1 MRRIED
7 ALVRLWKAFRIDAA
21 ITVGALVVAFL
32 YGGERAAAVAAIL
45 ILVEIVFSF
54 DNAAVNAKYLTK
66 LSAFWQRMFLTVG
79 VLIAVFG
86 MRLIFPFVVVCLTG
100 GVSPSEAIQLALAQG
115 DPSVPG
121 TYGYVLM
128 AAHPAI
134 AAFGGTFLLMI
145 FLDFLFD
152 AERDSW
158 WLSWIERPLT
168 RVGHLDTLTVLLA
181 IIALLISAGLLAD
194 SQHSQVVLTSGMW
207 GLATYIAVSG
217 LASVME
223 EREAK
228 KLTELDAQSAT
239 GRGPVGGLVG
249 RAAFSLFIFL
259 EVLDAS
265 FSFDGVIG
273 AFAITPDPLIIAI
286 GLGVGAMYVR
296 SMTVYLVR
304 QGTLAEY
311 RYLEHGAHWAIGA
324 LAVML
329 MLTLRWHIPDVAI
342 GLIGITFIGAA
353 WFSSVRANRTDAAAG
368 DDVGFDGERL
378 LAVAPD
384 TRDV

>member
-1 MRRIED
+1 MS
-7 ALVRLWKAFRIDAA
+7 LWRAFRIDIV
-21 ITVGALVVAFL
+21 ITGVALFVTFV
-32 YGGERAAAVAAIL
+32 YGGQRAAAIAAIL
-45 ILVEIVFSF
+45 IVVEIVFSF
-54 DNAAVNAKYLTK
+54 DNAAVNAKYLLK
-66 LSAFWQRMFLTVG
+66 LSDFWQRIFLTVG

-86 MRLIFPFVVVCLTG
+86 MRLVFPFIVVCVSG
-100 GVSPSEAIQLALAQG
+100 GVSPAEAVRLAVAQG
-115 DPSVPG
+115 DPAVPG
-121 TYGYVLM
+121 TYGYVLL

-158 WLSWIERPLT
+158 WLSWIERPLA

-181 IIALLISAGLLAD
+181 ILAVLAAAGLLGD
-194 SQHSQVVLTSGMW
+194 SAHSHVILTSGMA

-217 LASVME
+217 LASLLE
-223 EREAK
+223 SRETK
-228 KLTELDAQSAT
+228 KLEELQGGTEVPS
-239 GRGPVGGLVG
+239 GLAMGLTG
-249 RAAFSLFIFL
+249 RAALSLFIFL

-273 AFAITPDPLIIAI
+273 AFAITPDPLIIAV

-329 MLTLRWHIPDVAI
+329 MLTLKWHIPDLAI
-342 GLIGITFIGAA
+342 GLIGITFISAA
-353 WFSSVRANRTDAAAG
+353 WYSSVRANREDTMMGEEPDL
-368 DDVGFDGERL
+368 DRVDGHDPLSTER
-378 LAVAPD
+378 
-384 TRDV
+384 